1 MTNKKRTLV
10 FISVLL
16 AMFISAVEATI
27 VTTAMPSI
35 AADLGNFSRYSWIFS
50 SYLLMSTVSVLV
62 YGKLA
67 DLYGRKP
74 IFLIGVT
81 IFLIGS
87 FGAGFSTT
95 MEILIVFRFIQG
107 LGAGAVAP
115 MATTIVG
122 DLYSLEERAKVQGYM
137 SSVWGISAILGPA
150 IGGMIVEYASWQMI
164 FWINIPIG
172 LLSMVGVYLYLEEDD
187 VRKKVSIDY
196 RGIFYSSVFLIAL
209 IIWLTEG
216 GQSFPYFSIVGWLL
230 LVVVSISFIF
240 FIQAQKSS
248 TEPMLSLDVWKRPTI
263 FYANIVT
270 FVTGM
275 ILIAISSYLPPF
287 VTGVMGEKP
296 IIAGFALTAM
306 SIGWPIAST
315 ISGHLLLRFGPFLVS
330 LAGGFSLIIGAS
342 ILLSLTSDVTPLL
355 AAIASFFIG
364 VGMGLTSTAFIVSIQ
379 QAVPYEQRGEA
390 TASNMFMR
398 NFGNTLGAAFFGA
411 LLNRSLQKSVDGT
424 TLTVDDM
431 NVLFSEDALS
441 KLSFEVLHQMQ
452 PMLEQALHYVY
463 LGILGLAI
471 LATLLILK
479 IPKGKVVV
487 HDSNRT

>member
-1 MTNKKRTLV
+1 MTTKQKRLV

-27 VTTAMPSI
+27 VTTAMPTI

-95 MEILIVFRFIQG
+95 MEMLIGFRFVQG

-115 MATTIVG
+115 IATTIVG
-122 DLYSLEERAKVQGYM
+122 DMYSLEERAKVQGYM
-137 SSVWGISAILGPA
+137 SSVWGISAVLGPA
-150 IGGMIVEYASWQMI
+150 IGGLIVEYASWQMI
-164 FWINIPIG
+164 FWINIPLG
-172 LLSMVGVYLYLEEDD
+172 LLSMLGVYIYLEE
-187 VRKKVSIDY
+187 RRPKKKISIDY
-196 RGIFYSSVFLIAL
+196 RGVIYSTLFLSTFIV
-209 IIWLTEG
+209 WLTEG
-216 GQSFPYFSIVGWLL
+216 GQSFLYFGTVGFILL
-230 LVVVSISFIF
+230 FISFSSFYF
-240 FIQAQKSS
+240 FIKSQQQAK
-248 TEPMLSLDVWKRPTI
+248 EPMLSLEVWKQPTI
-263 FYANIVT
+263 FYANLVT

-275 ILIAISSYLPPF
+275 ILIAISSYLPTY
-287 VTGVMGEKP
+287 VTGVMGEKA
-296 IIAGFALTAM
+296 IVAGFALTAM

-315 ISGHLLLRFGPFLVS
+315 ISGHLLIRFGPFLVS
-330 LAGGFSLIIGAS
+330 LVGGFALTIGAT
-342 ILLSLTSDVTPLL
+342 LLLLLTSDITPFL
-355 AAIASFFIG
+355 AAVASFFIG
-364 VGMGLTSTAFIVSIQ
+364 IGMGLTSTAFIVSIQ
-379 QAVPYEQRGEA
+379 QAVPYEQRAEA

-398 NFGNTLGAAFFGA
+398 NFGNTLGAAIFGA
-411 LLNRSLQKSVDGT
+411 LLNHSLQQSIEGT
-424 TLTVDDM
+424 MYTIDDM
-431 NVLFSEDALS
+431 NVLFSEETVRQLP
-441 KLSFEVLHQMQ
+441 LET
-452 PMLEQALHYVY
+452 LEQLQPILAQGLHYVH
-463 LGILGLAI
+463 LGILVLAI
-471 LATLLILK
+471 VATILILK